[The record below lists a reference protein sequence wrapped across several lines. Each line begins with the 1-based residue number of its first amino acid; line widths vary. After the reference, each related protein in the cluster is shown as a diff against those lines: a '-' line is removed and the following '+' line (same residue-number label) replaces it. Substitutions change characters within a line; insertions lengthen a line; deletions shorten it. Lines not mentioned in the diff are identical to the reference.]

1 MICSTH
7 WESEI
12 REAVA
17 DEVDAA
23 RRLALR
29 AHLAV
34 CAGCKRAYDAACD
47 AVAALEG
54 NPGGLPEAVTAG
66 LGAGLFSQLEAE
78 GALAPATAP
87 VPAPAAESEPARVLA
102 FPARRRL
109 FAGLATAGLL
119 AAGLMVA
126 LLRPAA
132 TPAETPPEFAPR
144 GGVGADLG
152 FSLFCIGVDGAA
164 ARIESTAIAGTG
176 HAAHCRLND
185 RIQFT
190 YSLQSSNARP
200 TPTSLALF
208 ALGPQGRI
216 SWYWPR
222 ADGVLALEAGAR
234 QAPLP
239 GSFDLSVRH
248 APGRWRVFGV
258 FGTHP
263 LSRASL
269 EAHLGQGSAAAL
281 RELETTEGFA
291 VLEAFMEI
299 VDAPGGRAP

>member
-1 MICSTH
+1 MICSTL
-7 WESEI
+7 WETEI
-12 REAVA
+12 RDAVA
-17 DEVDAA
+17 DDVEAP

-29 AHLAV
+29 AHLAT
-34 CAGCKRAYDAACD
+34 CAGCKHAYDAACD
-47 AVAALEG
+47 AVAALER
-54 NPGGLPEAVTAG
+54 NPGGLPEAVTSG
-66 LGAGLFSQLEAE
+66 LAVGLFAQLEAE
-78 GALAPATAP
+78 GALAPA
-87 VPAPAAESEPARVLA
+87 AATVADAEPTPARVLA
-102 FPARRRL
+102 FTPRGRL

-132 TPAETPPEFAPR
+132 TPAETPPEFTAR
-144 GGVGADLG
+144 GGAGADLG

-176 HAAHCRLND
+176 HAAHCRLSD

-208 ALGPQGRI
+208 ALGPQGQI

-263 LSRASL
+263 LSRAAL

-299 VDAPGGRAP
+299 VDAPGGRTP

>member
-7 WESEI
+7 WEGEI
-12 REAVA
+12 REAVT
-17 DEVDAA
+17 DELEAP
-23 RRLALR
+23 RRRALR
-29 AHLAV
+29 AHLAA
-34 CAGCKRAYDAACD
+34 CAGCRTAYDSSSD
-47 AVAALEG
+47 AVAALER
-54 NPGGLPEAVTAG
+54 NPGGLPEAVTQG
-66 LGAGLFSQLEAE
+66 LAVDLFAQLEAE
-78 GALAPATAP
+78 GALAPSADRP
-87 VPAPAAESEPARVLA
+87 PAPVLA

-109 FAGLATAGLL
+109 FAGLAAAGLL
-119 AAGLMVA
+119 AAGLVITLA
-126 LLRPAA
+126 RPATA
-132 TPAETPPEFAPR
+132 PAEARPEFAPR
-144 GGVGADLG
+144 GGAGADVG

-176 HAAHCRLND
+176 HAARCRLND

-190 YSLQSSNARP
+190 YSLQSSTDRP

-208 ALGPQGRI
+208 AQGPQGQI
-216 SWYWPR
+216 AWYWPR
-222 ADGVLALEAGAR
+222 ADGALALEAGAR

-258 FGTHP
+258 FGARP

-269 EAHLGQGSAAAL
+269 EAHLGQGSAASL

-291 VLEAFMEI
+291 ILEAFMEI
-299 VDAPGGRAP
+299 VEAPGGPAP